1 MPKYSKACHNR
12 HFHEK
17 WGSDSVEVYIVNL
30 RRSGLSELAK
40 TFVNFLK
47 QELDIKSP
55 TVTHV
60 CSNCLLRCLQKRIF
74 TRYLTTGNNKMIENK
89 VSSCVCEGV
98 SL

>member
-17 WGSDSVEVYIVNL
+17 WGSDPVEVYIVNL
-30 RRSGLSELAK
+30 RRCGLSELAK

-55 TVTHV
+55 TLTHV
-60 CSNCLLRCLQKRIF
+60 CSNCLLRSLQKRIF
-74 TRYLTTGNNKMIENK
+74 ITVLDNW
-89 VSSCVCEGV
+89 
-98 SL
+98 